1 MILFNIKVLQ
11 HLFLPVIHCF
21 SHFIKSLELKLQW
34 VIPFIIVTFFSA
46 FSFYD
51 QFLDPY
57 HFLLFTPTHFSSLA
71 SSRND
76 MKVHRTGMKSHF
88 YNFFSTLKL
97 LLIFASLLTWIKV
110 LIVIHHQKLSR
121 EGTEACQ
128 SSNNFIMIPD
138 MITDMI
144 TDMSSIRLT
153 DWLQLNTQH

>member
-57 HFLLFTPTHFSSLA
+57 HFLLFTPTHFYSLA

-110 LIVIHHQKLSR
+110 LIVIHHQKLSC

-128 SSNNFIMIPD
+128 SCNSFI

-153 DWLQLNTQH
+153 D